1 MLVVYFVNYGITF
14 GQSQNWVDVIGWRYM
29 FMTEAIPAVVF
40 FVLLFLVPETPR
52 YLILA
57 NKDKDALTVLNKIYS
72 SNEHAKKVLKD
83 ILSTKSKK
91 NDTKA
96 PLFSFGKTVIIIG
109 ILLSIRSEERRV
121 GKNINREVRPI
132 IK

>member
-1 MLVVYFVNYGITF
+1 MEQFAIIFGMLVVYFVNYGITF

-40 FVLLFLVPETPR
+40 FVLLFWYQKPR

-72 SNEHAKKVLKD
+72 SNEYAKKY
-83 ILSTKSKK
+83 
-91 NDTKA
+91 
-96 PLFSFGKTVIIIG
+96 
-109 ILLSIRSEERRV
+109 
-121 GKNINREVRPI
+121 
-132 IK
+132 